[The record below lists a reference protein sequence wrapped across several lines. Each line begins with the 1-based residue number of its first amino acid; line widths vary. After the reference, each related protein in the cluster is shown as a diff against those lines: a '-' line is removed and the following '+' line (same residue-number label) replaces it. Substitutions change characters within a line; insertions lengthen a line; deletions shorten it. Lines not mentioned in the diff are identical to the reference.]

1 MMDNP
6 LVVKYGV
13 GLAIL
18 LCTVF
23 IYFVIRFIVRKKKW
37 TKNGVAVHLVLCLI
51 LCFMVIFITQYV
63 LMGIQDFR
71 IKMITPEMV
80 EITQT
85 IFLAIIIIGNLFYLV
100 NVLEEIQ
107 VAKGADRTSAKIISR
122 VLKIFIFLTVVLL
135 FGEHFGM
142 SLSGLMTFGGI
153 GGIAIGFASKDVL
166 SNFFSG
172 VMLFFERPFNI
183 GDWINSPDR
192 KIEGV
197 VKEIGWRST
206 KIMTFE
212 NRPLYVPNSL
222 FSSISVE
229 NPGRMTNRRIDT
241 QIGLRYEDSAVMG
254 VVVNDIRTMLQ
265 NNPKIDQTQTLL
277 VYFDAFADSSLNV
290 MIYCFTKTVKW
301 AEWLEAQQEVFL
313 KIIEIVHSHGAD
325 FADTTQLINLDN
337 NEGPLKIQLEGRAQ
351 SMPLQEQVASQSPP
365 SSPLPASTSV
375 QAPVEAIPE
384 EPEPFV
390 GSAPEPVSAP
400 ESSPVKSQIVE
411 PVVNPISKQ
420 DSTDQETQ
428 VTQKTQ
434 AIQDTSAE
442 SIMPFQPL
450 PDPTDPNQGLMPEKP
465 NK

>member
-1 MMDNP
+1 MLDNP
-6 LVVKYGV
+6 LVVKYGI

-18 LCTVF
+18 LFTVF
-23 IYFVIRFIVRKKKW
+23 VYFVIRFVVRKKKW
-37 TKNGVAVHLVLCLI
+37 TKNGVAVHMVLCAI
-51 LCFMVIFITQYV
+51 LCFMVIFVTQYL
-63 LMGIQDFR
+63 LMGISDFK
-71 IKMITPEMV
+71 IKMITPKMV

-85 IFLAIIIIGNLFYLV
+85 IFLAIIVIGNLFYLV
-100 NVLEEIQ
+100 NVLEVKQ
-107 VAKGADRTSAKIISR
+107 VEKGADRTSAKIISR
-122 VLKIFIFLTVVLL
+122 VLKIIIFLTVVLL

-153 GGIAIGFASKDVL
+153 GGIAVGFASKDVL

-241 QIGLRYEDSAVMG
+241 QIGLRYEDSSVMG

-277 VYFDAFADSSLNV
+277 VYFDAFAESSLNV

-301 AEWLEAQQEVFL
+301 AEWLEAQQEVYL

-337 NEGPLKIQLEGRAQ
+337 NEGPLKIQLSDVSR
-351 SMPLQEQVASQSPP
+351 
-365 SSPLPASTSV
+365 
-375 QAPVEAIPE
+375 APVMP
-384 EPEPFV
+384 
-390 GSAPEPVSAP
+390 APEQPLAAEVVQPITSAAP
-400 ESSPVKSQIVE
+400 IAETPVK
-411 PVVNPISKQ
+411 PVAEVPTSSIEDIGSPISGGDFEAPVTPNKPDVVVKTPKKEEAVPNPQ
-420 DSTDQETQ
+420 VQENAVNTDS
-428 VTQKTQ
+428 
-434 AIQDTSAE
+434 A
-442 SIMPFQPL
+442 SIMKPQRI
-450 PDPTDPNQGLMPEKP
+450 PDPTDPNQGLIPE
-465 NK
+465 NTDN

>member
-1 MMDNP
+1 MLDNP
-6 LVVKYGV
+6 LVVKYGI

-18 LCTVF
+18 LFTVF
-23 IYFVIRFIVRKKKW
+23 VYFVIRFVVRKKKW
-37 TKNGVAVHLVLCLI
+37 TKNGVAVHMVLCAI
-51 LCFMVIFITQYV
+51 LCFMVIFVTQYL
-63 LMGIQDFR
+63 LMGISDFK
-71 IKMITPEMV
+71 IKMITPKMV

-85 IFLAIIIIGNLFYLV
+85 IFLAIIVIGNLFYLV
-100 NVLEEIQ
+100 NVLEVKQ
-107 VAKGADRTSAKIISR
+107 VEKGADRTSAKIISR
-122 VLKIFIFLTVVLL
+122 VLKIIIFLTVVLL

-153 GGIAIGFASKDVL
+153 GGIAVGFASKDVL

-241 QIGLRYEDSAVMG
+241 QIGLRYEDSSVMG

-277 VYFDAFADSSLNV
+277 VYFDAFAESSLNV

-301 AEWLEAQQEVFL
+301 AEWLEAQQEVYL

-337 NEGPLKIQLEGRAQ
+337 NEGPLKIQLSDVSR
-351 SMPLQEQVASQSPP
+351 
-365 SSPLPASTSV
+365 
-375 QAPVEAIPE
+375 APVMP
-384 EPEPFV
+384 
-390 GSAPEPVSAP
+390 APEQPLAAEVVQPITSAAP
-400 ESSPVKSQIVE
+400 IAETPVK
-411 PVVNPISKQ
+411 PVAEVPTSSIEDIGSPISEGDFEAPVTPNKPEVVVKAPKKEEAVPNPQ
-420 DSTDQETQ
+420 VQENAVNTDS
-428 VTQKTQ
+428 
-434 AIQDTSAE
+434 A
-442 SIMPFQPL
+442 SIMKPQRI
-450 PDPTDPNQGLMPEKP
+450 PDPTDPNQGLIPE
-465 NK
+465 NTDN

>member
-1 MMDNP
+1 MLDNP
-6 LVVKYGV
+6 LVVKYGI

-18 LCTVF
+18 LFTVF
-23 IYFVIRFIVRKKKW
+23 VYFVIRFVVRKKKW
-37 TKNGVAVHLVLCLI
+37 TKNGVAVHMVLCAI
-51 LCFMVIFITQYV
+51 LCFMVIFVTQYL
-63 LMGIQDFR
+63 LMGISDFK
-71 IKMITPEMV
+71 IKMITPKMV

-85 IFLAIIIIGNLFYLV
+85 IFLAIIVIGNLFYLV
-100 NVLEEIQ
+100 NVLEVKQ
-107 VAKGADRTSAKIISR
+107 VEKGADRTSAKIISR
-122 VLKIFIFLTVVLL
+122 VLKIIIFLTVVLL

-153 GGIAIGFASKDVL
+153 GGIAVGFASKDVL

-241 QIGLRYEDSAVMG
+241 QIGLRYEDSSVMG

-277 VYFDAFADSSLNV
+277 VYFDAFADSSLNI

-301 AEWLEAQQEVFL
+301 AEWLEAQQEVYL

-337 NEGPLKIQLEGRAQ
+337 NEGPLKIQLSDVPR
-351 SMPLQEQVASQSPP
+351 
-365 SSPLPASTSV
+365 
-375 QAPVEAIPE
+375 APVIP
-384 EPEPFV
+384 
-390 GSAPEPVSAP
+390 APEQPLAAEVVQPITSAAP
-400 ESSPVKSQIVE
+400 IAETPVK
-411 PVVNPISKQ
+411 PVAEVPTSSIEDIGSPISGGDFEAPVTPNKPEVVVKAPKKEEAVPNPQ
-420 DSTDQETQ
+420 VQENAVNTDS
-428 VTQKTQ
+428 
-434 AIQDTSAE
+434 A
-442 SIMPFQPL
+442 SIMKPQRI
-450 PDPTDPNQGLMPEKP
+450 PDPTDPNQGLIPE
-465 NK
+465 NTDN

>member
-1 MMDNP
+1 MLDNP
-6 LVVKYGV
+6 LVVKYGI

-18 LCTVF
+18 LFTVF
-23 IYFVIRFIVRKKKW
+23 VYFVIRFVVRKKKW
-37 TKNGVAVHLVLCLI
+37 TKNGVAVHMVLCAI
-51 LCFMVIFITQYV
+51 LCFMVIFVTQYL
-63 LMGIQDFR
+63 LMGISDFK
-71 IKMITPEMV
+71 IKMITPKMV

-85 IFLAIIIIGNLFYLV
+85 IFLAIIVIGNLFYLV
-100 NVLEEIQ
+100 NVLEVKQ
-107 VAKGADRTSAKIISR
+107 VEKGADRTSAKIISR
-122 VLKIFIFLTVVLL
+122 VLKIIIFLTVVLL

-153 GGIAIGFASKDVL
+153 GGIAVGFASKDVL

-241 QIGLRYEDSAVMG
+241 QIGLRYEDSSVMG

-277 VYFDAFADSSLNV
+277 VYFDAFAESSLNV

-301 AEWLEAQQEVFL
+301 AEWLEAQQEVYL

-337 NEGPLKIQLEGRAQ
+337 NEGPLKIQLSDVSRAPV
-351 SMPLQEQVASQSPP
+351 MPAPEQPLAAEVVQPITSAAPIAETPVKPVAEVPTSSIEDIGSPISEDGFETPVTPNKPEVVVKAPKKEEAVPKLQVQANAVNTDS
-365 SSPLPASTSV
+365 ASTMKP
-375 QAPVEAIPE
+375 QRI
-384 EPEPFV
+384 
-390 GSAPEPVSAP
+390 
-400 ESSPVKSQIVE
+400 
-411 PVVNPISKQ
+411 
-420 DSTDQETQ
+420 
-428 VTQKTQ
+428 
-434 AIQDTSAE
+434 
-442 SIMPFQPL
+442 
-450 PDPTDPNQGLMPEKP
+450 PDPTDPNQGLIPE
-465 NK
+465 NTDN